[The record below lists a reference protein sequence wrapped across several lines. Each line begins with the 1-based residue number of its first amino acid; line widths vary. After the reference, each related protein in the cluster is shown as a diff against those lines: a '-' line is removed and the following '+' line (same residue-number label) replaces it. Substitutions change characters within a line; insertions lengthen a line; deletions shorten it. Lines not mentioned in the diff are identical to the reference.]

1 MVYVPRTTA
10 IQSPTQALHTCKR
23 DFSFTSFNP
32 SRLEADKKKRE
43 EIITLKTHE
52 CTIIIEAA
60 FTVKSRF
67 LLYSLTKSK
76 KKN

>member
-1 MVYVPRTTA
+1 MYQEQQ
-10 IQSPTQALHTCKR
+10 QSNLPHKH
-23 DFSFTSFNP
+23 FTLAKGIFLLLLSIP
-32 SRLEADKKKRE
+32 AGWKQIKKKRE

-76 KKN
+76 KK